1 MLINSKAEEALGESK
16 RSPAVKIL
24 GGILALALTGVVFV
38 GYTYLRIKHARE
50 AAATLAAQS
59 VAAEPKG
66 PPQALIIIDDAMTR
80 AGKTLIGGTVKN
92 TSTQK
97 LGPLAIEL
105 ELKRRKDSGIDK
117 KLIALEPSEIE
128 PQQEAH
134 YSLELQTQEYGSAR
148 VSALRAGGVS
158 QPLPYATAQ
167 GRKRPLERTESK
179 TITVDK
185 RPPGKRDEFL
195 NSPDNPARIP

>member
-1 MLINSKAEEALGESK
+1 MVINSNVEEAFAESK
-16 RSPAVKIL
+16 RSPTIKIL
-24 GGILALALTGVVFV
+24 GAILALALTGIVFA
-38 GYTYLRIKHARE
+38 GYTYLRNKHARE
-50 AAATLAAQS
+50 AAASLAAQS
-59 VAAEPKG
+59 VVVEPKG
-66 PPQALIIIDDAMTR
+66 PPQALITIDDAMMR
-80 AGKTLIGGTVKN
+80 AGKTVLGGTIKN
-92 TSTQK
+92 TSNQK

-105 ELKRRKDSGIDK
+105 ELKRRKDSGVDT
-117 KLIALEPSEIE
+117 KLIMLEPSQIE

-134 YSLELQTQEYGSAR
+134 YSLEVQSQEYGSAR
-148 VSALRAGGVS
+148 VSALRVEGVS

-167 GRKRPLERTESK
+167 GRKRPIERTESK

>member
-1 MLINSKAEEALGESK
+1 MVINSNVEEAFAESK
-16 RSPAVKIL
+16 RSPTIKIL
-24 GGILALALTGVVFV
+24 GAILALALTGAVFA
-38 GYTYLRIKHARE
+38 GYTYLRNKHARD
-50 AAATLAAQS
+50 AAATLAAQT

-66 PPQALIIIDDAMTR
+66 PPQALITIDDAMMR
-80 AGKTLIGGTVKN
+80 AGKTVLGGTVKN
-92 TSTQK
+92 TSNQK
-97 LGPLAIEL
+97 LGPLVIEL
-105 ELKRRKDSGIDK
+105 ELKRRKDSGVDT
-117 KLIALEPSEIE
+117 KLLILEPSKIE

-134 YSLELQTQEYGSAR
+134 YSLEIQSQEYGSAR
-148 VSALRAGGVS
+148 VSALRVEGIA

-195 NSPDNPARIP
+195 NSADNPARIP

>member
-1 MLINSKAEEALGESK
+1 MLINSNAEEAFAESK
-16 RSPAVKIL
+16 RSPAIKIL
-24 GGILALALTGVVFV
+24 GAVLALALTGAVFA
-38 GYTYLRIKHARE
+38 GYTYLRNKHARE
-50 AAATLAAQS
+50 AAATLASQS
-59 VAAEPKG
+59 VSAEPKG
-66 PPQALIIIDDAMTR
+66 PPQALIIIDDAMMR
-80 AGKTLIGGTVKN
+80 AGKTVLGGTVKN

-97 LGPLAIEL
+97 LGPLTIEL

-117 KLIALEPSEIE
+117 KLVVLEPSEIQ

-134 YSLELQTQEYGSAR
+134 YSIELQTQEYGSAR
-148 VSALRAGGVS
+148 ISALRAEGVS
-158 QPLPYATAQ
+158 QPLPYSTAQ

-179 TITVDK
+179 TLTVDK